1 MELEH
6 RFKTTLNKCV
16 NLESLTVMTPGAWQE
31 RSTLS
36 AAFAPDLSLPSLRH
50 LSLQF
55 NMKDPVY
62 EFIQRHIS
70 QLHGIDVN
78 YAPPDLGDEQIPY
91 SHEIS
96 SRYRA
101 ALPPSCSTFCGSPI
115 LVPVYIPGSFVED
128 VCLSWDVEAPDID
141 AFAPNII
148 RALSNS
154 NVPTRTISYL
164 SPSWNLAFVYA
175 AAMALPSLE
184 ALVLEAY
191 FDRDAEPEFVVCSA
205 AVFWK

>member
-6 RFKTTLNKCV
+6 RFKTVLNKCV
-16 NLESLTVMTPGAWQE
+16 NLESLTVMTPGSWSE

-62 EFIQRHIS
+62 EFIHRHVS
-70 QLHGIDVN
+70 HLRSVDLN
-78 YAPPDLGDEQIPY
+78 YAPPDLGDEQITY

-101 ALPPSCSTFCGSPI
+101 ALPPSCPTFCGSPV
-115 LVPVYIPGSFVED
+115 LVPVYIPGSYVED
-128 VCLSWDVEAPDID
+128 VCLSWHVEDPDID
-141 AFAPNII
+141 AFAPNIAW
-148 RALSNS
+148 ALSKS
-154 NVPTRTISYL
+154 NVPTKTISYL
-164 SPSWNLAFVYA
+164 SSSWNLAFVHA

-184 ALVLEAY
+184 ALELEADL
-191 FDRDAEPEFVVCSA
+191 DRDARSEFAVRPV
-205 AVFWK
+205 AVF